1 MQQTQQLD
9 SNLRSQQSNGRRPT
23 PVCLVGHRAADLCGQ
38 GGGRVSSKLQNQ
50 KTRKHSRAAGNTR
63 NLKATS
69 SKLNFF
75 EKARLSTRE
84 KNGMAPGVV

>member
-1 MQQTQQLD
+1 MRT
-9 SNLRSQQSNGRRPT
+9 
-23 PVCLVGHRAADLCGQ
+23 
-38 GGGRVSSKLQNQ
+38 GGRAWISSKLQNQ

-69 SKLNFF
+69 SKLNSS

-84 KNGMAPGVV
+84 KNGMAAGVV